1 MPFNLLIFP
10 IVGGYYILIRSRYY
24 RYRQQRVDR
33 QKLIFN
39 AIFAGILLLIF
50 SWIIT
55 GVISKIAPDL
65 VTNIQ
70 EYYPIHQNYF
80 GTACCS
86 FLLAIAATEFF
97 NLFLS
102 QTKSISR
109 AINGIGNE
117 FERLCLSCYK
127 QTKLI
132 QLTLNN
138 DKAYVGWVKS
148 LPIPHHSNYL
158 SILPVYSGFRNK
170 DDKTLT
176 FTTQYLDV
184 YATYI
189 QNGEVL
195 DIRDLANLVIKID
208 DIVSANMFDPD
219 MYDRFQ
225 ANTEIQEGTQNEKT
239 DQDNKS

>member
-10 IVGGYYILIRSRYY
+10 IVGGYYILIRSKFY

-39 AIFAGILLLIF
+39 SIFAGILLLICA
-50 SWIIT
+50 WIIT
-55 GVISKIAPDL
+55 GAISRIAPSF
-65 VTNIQ
+65 VKSIQ
-70 EYYPIHQNYF
+70 AYYPIHQNYF

-86 FLLAIAATEFF
+86 FILAIGATEFF

-109 AINGIGNE
+109 AINRIGNE

-132 QLTLNN
+132 QLTLKNE
-138 DKAYVGWVKS
+138 KSYVGWVKS

-189 QNGEVL
+189 QNGEAL

-208 DIVSANMFDPD
+208 DIISANMFDPD

-225 ANTEIQEGTQNEKT
+225 ENVRVEVDPPIEKT
-239 DQDNKS
+239 DEPNG